1 MSRLCP
7 KLFRVSLQ
15 TSSFCPEN
23 EETSS
28 PPPCGFLIRIYL
40 FCENWSTETFRGKES
55 TLRLPGLSLDLTRD
69 GEPAEPKAA
78 MGSGL
83 TLSDTSLLHFQ
94 RGGLGLPNGSKKWAV
109 WIRAT
114 ARQDLAPSGSFT
126 ITASPFAQI
135 SPSADNV
142 MATMTFRS
150 EISFGLPFNSRTLPT
165 GVGFK

>member
-1 MSRLCP
+1 MLRVDTEPLGYARGLELVGRQAPAFMLGSR
-7 KLFRVSLQ
+7 RVDFAYIAPTFPSDPRDL
-15 TSSFCPEN
+15 TPEN
-23 EETSS
+23 EEIST
-28 PPPCGFLIRIYL
+28 PPTCGFLIGIYL
-40 FCENWSTETFRGKES
+40 FYENWSTETFRK
-55 TLRLPGLSLDLTRD
+55 
-69 GEPAEPKAA
+69 K
-78 MGSGL
+78 
-83 TLSDTSLLHFQ
+83 Q
-94 RGGLGLPNGSKKWAV
+94 SKKWAV

-114 ARQDLAPSGSFT
+114 ARQDLTPSGSFT